1 MQIKQIFSKTLA
13 TLIGKK
19 ESSKTQSHTL
29 SRRSL
34 LLGLGTGLGAS
45 SLVSQASR
53 SSQPS
58 ASTSLPLPYRSRHGG
73 HHADQHPI
81 GSAGHAITARTKKLN
96 PMAVLQSFDY
106 GKVSRMADG
115 RTVRDFTLVAT
126 EEEVEIAEDI
136 AFEGWMFNGHI
147 PGATLRCTEGDY
159 VRVRFINRTE
169 RRHSIHIHSFKPSE
183 MDGVEPVQPGD
194 EFVYEFVAEPFGLFP
209 YHCHIRPVNE
219 HIQRG
224 LYGALIIDP
233 KRPRPKANELVM
245 VLNSYDLDSDQKN
258 DLYSVNGVAEYFLE
272 QPIPLKVG
280 ELTRIYLL
288 NMTEFDPVVSMHLH
302 AIMFNVYRSGSWL
315 TPHEYTDIVTLAQA
329 ERAILEFSYKFP
341 GQYLFHPHQT
351 LLAERGC
358 IGLFEVMK

>member
-13 TLIGKK
+13 TLSGKQ
-19 ESSKTQSHTL
+19 ESSETSSRIL

-34 LLGLGTGLGAS
+34 LLGLGTGFGAS
-45 SLVSQASR
+45 LLIGQSSR
-53 SSQPS
+53 SNQPS
-58 ASTSLPLPYRSRHGG
+58 ASTSLPLPYRSRHGA

-81 GSAGHAITARTKKLN
+81 GPAGHAVTARTKKLN

-106 GKVSRMADG
+106 GKVSHMTDG
-115 RTVRDFTLVAT
+115 RTVRDFTLVAA

-147 PGATLRCTEGDY
+147 PGPTLRCTEGDY
-159 VRVRFINRTE
+159 VRVRFINQTE
-169 RRHSIHIHSFKPSE
+169 RRHSIHIHGFKPSE

-233 KRPRPKANELVM
+233 KRPRPKANELIM

-258 DLYSVNGVAEYFLE
+258 DLYSINGVADYFLE
-272 QPIPLKVG
+272 HPIPLKVG

-288 NMTEFDPVVSMHLH
+288 NMVEFDPVVSLHLH
-302 AIMFNVYRSGSWL
+302 ASMFNVYRSGSWL
-315 TPHEYTDIVTLAQA
+315 TPHENTDIVTLAQA
-329 ERAILEFSYKFP
+329 ERAILEFAYKFP

-351 LLAERGC
+351 LMAERGC
-358 IGLFEVMK
+358 AGSFSVA